1 MDTSVLLDE
10 DRTGVIGRQ
19 RGRIDTV
26 QSAKQPDPFAR
37 HRFLLGKCHGA
48 PPPPQAKVSG
58 NCVSSVCAPL
68 LRLLALRGSKKFAK

>member
-48 PPPPQAKVSG
+48 PPPPSQGVRKLRI
-58 NCVSSVCAPL
+58 VC
-68 LRLLALRGSKKFAK
+68 LRPIAALARSKR